1 MAKIGI
7 KAWSLLA
14 SAVFAM
20 IVVVGCNP
28 EEPAPTTTPTAGPK
42 ATAGRASD
50 QGAGS
55 HGDPHDQAGRDQ
67 EALNEPT
74 ARGPN
79 SLKEA
84 RSVPALSCGES
95 SPWRELAS
103 PIVL

>member
-42 ATAGRASD
+42 ATAGAPPTK
-50 QGAGS
+50 A
-55 HGDPHDQAGRDQ
+55 PA
-67 EALNEPT
+67 PT
-74 ARGPN
+74 ATPTT
-79 SLKEA
+79 KPEETKK
-84 RSVPALSCGES
+84 P
-95 SPWRELAS
+95 
-103 PIVL
+103 